1 MKRRSPP
8 VKPVWQ
14 AAGSISK
21 DDSPPTKRSISGL
34 IIVLVILLIAA
45 LLIGLLP
52 QFYTHEI
59 EVSATRA
66 MSMDQIRAA
75 SGLET
80 GQHLFKGLGGS
91 LRQLFSL
98 RYGAAEQQLA
108 AAFPYIRTVEV
119 RLDFPSKIKIDVEER
134 IEVSY
139 LAIPDGCV
147 LVDKEGY
154 ALSILPQPPAG
165 IPLVEGITVRQ
176 MSIGKPLTVD
186 LTESLNVALSLLG
199 AIIDANKDTR
209 SSVNLIAAARSI
221 RPVSNRDVYLTLNL
235 PTGDELTVL
244 ARASTDLTE
253 DMIWLRFAIEQG
265 ALSDRGKGV
274 LDLTGERKV
283 FIPDKT

>member
-1 MKRRSPP
+1 MKRRSPAP
-8 VKPVWQ
+8 KPVWQ
-14 AAGSISK
+14 TSG
-21 DDSPPTKRSISGL
+21 PTSENVSQEKRNFSGL
-34 IIVLVILLIAA
+34 IITLVILVAAA
-45 LLIGLLP
+45 LLIGFLP
-52 QFYTHEI
+52 SFYAAEI
-59 EVSATRA
+59 EVTPTRA
-66 MSMDQIRAA
+66 MSTAEIQAA

-80 GQHLFKGLGGS
+80 GQHLLSGLGGS

-98 RYGAAEQQLA
+98 RYGTAEQKLIQK
-108 AAFPYIRTVEV
+108 FPYIRTVEA
-119 RLDFPSKIKIDVEER
+119 RLDFPARIKINIEER

-154 ALSILPQPPAG
+154 ALRILPQSPTD

-176 MSIGKPLTVD
+176 MSIGSPLTVD
-186 LTESLNVALSLLG
+186 LPESMNVALSLMG

-209 SSVNLIAAARSI
+209 SSVNLIAAARNI
-221 RPVSNRDVYLTLNL
+221 RPVSNRDVYLTLLL
-235 PTGDELTVL
+235 PSGDELTVL
-244 ARASTDLTE
+244 ARASADLVE

-274 LDLTGERKV
+274 LDLTGDRKV